1 MKNDKKILNI
11 IESALM
17 LFLLCFIIFP
27 QVFTKTIIA
36 IILLVF
42 MVITNKTIIS
52 YKDKGKYNK
61 KITNLMIAIGII
73 YLILIYILGIYV
85 SFYEAPIKLTI
96 KTIFKYI
103 LPYIV
108 IIISI
113 ENIRKTILLKDSK
126 KSRIIIFVIAVMI
139 DVILASNINSESSLK
154 DYFEL
159 ITYTVLP
166 SIASNI
172 LYTYMILNYR
182 NSKSIIWYRI
192 ITTIYRF
199 IIPIIPDI
207 HVLFESIIR
216 LVTPF
221 IIYQILVLLY
231 NKKEKHIATKT
242 KTRDII
248 ITSIIV
254 SMAVLLIML
263 VSCQFKYAMIVI
275 GSGSMTGTI
284 NKADAIIYSKLE
296 NDEKIEIGDI
306 IVFKVDDIKV
316 IHRVI
321 DKEETAN
328 ETRYYTKGD
337 ANQLEDDG
345 YRTRSD
351 IVGKVKCRI
360 PYIGTLTVAIND
372 IFK

>member
-1 MKNDKKILNI
+1 MKSNKIILNI
-11 IESALM
+11 IEIALM

-36 IILLVF
+36 AILLVF

-52 YKDKGKYNK
+52 YKDKGKYNR

-85 SFYEAPIKLTI
+85 GFYEAPIKLTI
-96 KTIFKYI
+96 KTIFAYI

-113 ENIRKTILLKDSK
+113 ENIRKTILLKDSR
-126 KSRIIIFVIAVMI
+126 KSSIIILIIAVII
-139 DVILASNINSESSLK
+139 DFILATTTIKFNSSLE
-154 DYFEL
+154 YFEL
-159 ITYTVLP
+159 TTYTVLP
-166 SIASNI
+166 SIANNI
-172 LYTYMILNYR
+172 LYTYMILKYR
-182 NSKSIIWYRI
+182 NNKGIIWYRI

-199 IIPIIPDI
+199 IIPIIPNI
-207 HVLFESIIR
+207 HILFESIIR
-216 LVTPF
+216 VITPF
-221 IIYQILVLLY
+221 IIYQVLELLY
-231 NKKEKHIATKT
+231 KKKEKHITTKT

-248 ITSIIV
+248 ISSIIV
-254 SMAVLLIML
+254 SMVVILIML
-263 VSCQFKYAMIVI
+263 VSCQFKYSMIVI

-284 NKADAIIYSKLE
+284 DKADAIIYSKLKD
-296 NDEKIEIGDI
+296 DEKIEIGDI

-321 DKEETAN
+321 DKKETPN

-351 IVGKVKCRI
+351 IVGKVKCKI
-360 PYIGTLTVAIND
+360 PYIGFLTVTIND
-372 IFK
+372 IF